1 VNVSLNDSLRVR
13 ICRGALTK
21 TIRAITTK
29 DTIIDCKFMY
39 FNQIFGSI
47 LTGNYTIVS
56 QTNYSKYMA
65 ILISISLCISLFV
78 TELYVAIIQ
87 GMVL

>member
-1 VNVSLNDSLRVR
+1 
-13 ICRGALTK
+13 
-21 TIRAITTK
+21 
-29 DTIIDCKFMY
+29 MY